1 MNETCY
7 MCGRIIEGSGCYNSG
22 MNVHYHIVC
31 PSLPTKPMTPT
42 PDLTKLQALAE
53 KLWQELEQ
61 LQEPYLEKRLEW
73 AEVNRELERAKL
85 RAEILAEQK
94 AA

>member
-1 MNETCY
+1 MSDT
-7 MCGRIIEGSGCYNSG
+7 
-22 MNVHYHIVC
+22 
-31 PSLPTKPMTPT
+31 
-42 PDLTKLQALAE
+42 DLTKLESLAE

-61 LQEPYLEKRLEW
+61 LQAPYLEKRLEW

-94 AA
+94 VA

>member
-1 MNETCY
+1 MFFRSEFGISSMDKPDTCFLKMNDT
-7 MCGRIIEGSGCYNSG
+7 
-22 MNVHYHIVC
+22 
-31 PSLPTKPMTPT
+31 
-42 PDLTKLQALAE
+42 DLTQLEARAE

-61 LQEPYLEKRLEW
+61 LQAPYLEKRLEW

-94 AA
+94 VA